1 MSDFLNN
8 NRWSVS
14 EDDFAVRVMIPDVKG
29 FFKRL
34 TGLGSSQ
41 LIIEPGTR
49 ALVVEDGVLVG
60 EVPPGSYTLESFDE
74 SLQFWRKKQS
84 TIFLTRCEDVPLE
97 SFARAIPCLDSICFD
112 ISYRWTI
119 QVQDVVAFM
128 HNLMGA
134 RDELPLHE
142 LDELLSPFVGQ
153 ALRSTVT
160 QSSFDELREADCVN
174 RLADGIRSRCD
185 TRLQRYGLKF
195 VDLQTADLTCDDQ
208 GHEQRKGEIWL
219 ASRETQLQRAA
230 ATVENEQLSAR
241 LDDIRSKT
249 EIRRQLRDA
258 VSGDRFNKIQNR
270 DDFEKMVAEIDQN
283 RLLRR
288 EERESLIAAYEE
300 RKEDRTQLREH
311 LLETLQIEREQELE
325 ELRTELDHAARVR
338 SLQREAELSRLS
350 QTQESEDWR
359 LEVEREQQA
368 TAHRH
373 QQKLERVRAAWE
385 RARESRRQKR
395 DDKWDGILHQQKM
408 AEVQE
413 EMIFAKAE
421 RTRKIALME
430 SELNSRLKTEK
441 LELQKRRTEAELE
454 LQQQKSSNQMDRLQR
469 VQEMN
474 AQFAERQQRMQV
486 ELETLK
492 ADSASQR
499 ELDRIAAM
507 SDLSTEAMVAT
518 AGVENAALLADLK
531 KHEATQDAVKAQAEA
546 DPAAELN
553 EERLRM
559 YEKMNE
565 TERAKAD
572 AIADAYKTAMQ
583 SQQGNV
589 QQMIGGLA
597 QAATPTA
604 PAPPGFPPPPP
615 VPVADTWHVS
625 LNGQQSPALQLAQ
638 VQQYIQSGQVT
649 AATMVWKTGLSD
661 WMAAGQVPE
670 LAGLF
675 GGPARSG
682 NPAAPPGPPPS

>member
-1 MSDFLNN
+1 M
-8 NRWSVS
+8 
-14 EDDFAVRVMIPDVKG
+14 
-29 FFKRL
+29 
-34 TGLGSSQ
+34 
-41 LIIEPGTR
+41 
-49 ALVVEDGVLVG
+49 
-60 EVPPGSYTLESFDE
+60 
-74 SLQFWRKKQS
+74 
-84 TIFLTRCEDVPLE
+84 
-97 SFARAIPCLDSICFD
+97 
-112 ISYRWTI
+112 
-119 QVQDVVAFM
+119 
-128 HNLMGA
+128 
-134 RDELPLHE
+134 
-142 LDELLSPFVGQ
+142 
-153 ALRSTVT
+153 
-160 QSSFDELREADCVN
+160 
-174 RLADGIRSRCD
+174 
-185 TRLQRYGLKF
+185 
-195 VDLQTADLTCDDQ
+195 
-208 GHEQRKGEIWL
+208 
-219 ASRETQLQRAA
+219 
-230 ATVENEQLSAR
+230 
-241 LDDIRSKT
+241 
-249 EIRRQLRDA
+249 
-258 VSGDRFNKIQNR
+258 SGDRFNKIQNR